1 MVIPEELSTVSA
13 NTQQIVD
20 DILML
25 QDNQEL
31 IDFLDSQ
38 ELKLMYKCQ
47 TKSFELLQ
55 LIIDLKSR
63 IQLRQKVEKKAKKN
77 N

>member
-1 MVIPEELSTVSA
+1 MVIPKELSTVSA

-63 IQLRQKVEKKAKKN
+63 IQLRQKVEKKAKKK
-77 N
+77 

>member
-63 IQLRQKVEKKAKKN
+63 IQLRQKVGKKAKKK
-77 N
+77 

>member
-1 MVIPEELSTVSA
+1 MVIPKELSTVSA

-63 IQLRQKVEKKAKKN
+63 IQLRQKVGKKAKKK
-77 N
+77 

>member
-63 IQLRQKVEKKAKKN
+63 IQLRQKVEKKAKKK
-77 N
+77 